1 MISDIWTIHLDFYLR
16 RVLQIV
22 DSRETNTF
30 CRTPRDFCVQLFIR
44 ESLPSNPCHP
54 RGSKTLSSQVGSLK
68 ALSYSCEK
76 QSEVN
81 VTDPLQHRIENNA
94 YILPSDLKTSTFPNM
109 FSNNSSPEQKLLM
122 RSHAGRRRHGTEN
135 IRSETPC
142 LCRIKERGS
151 GLSPWCVVTY
161 VTHIYCIKCTCYMI

>member
-1 MISDIWTIHLDFYLR
+1 MTLFASEESERIYAKTKHMISDIQTIPLDFYLR

-22 DSRETNTF
+22 DSREANTF

-54 RGSKTLSSQVGSLK
+54 RGSKTLSSQVGSH
-68 ALSYSCEK
+68 SCEK
-76 QSEVN
+76 QSKVN
-81 VTDPLQHRIENNA
+81 VTDPLQHRIENLV
-94 YILPSDLKTSTFPNM
+94 YILPSDLKTSTSPNV

-135 IRSETPC
+135 IRSKTPC
-142 LCRIKERGS
+142 LCRIKERA
-151 GLSPWCVVTY
+151 LVFPLDVL
-161 VTHIYCIKCTCYMI
+161 